1 MRRPRSGGRRLAGLL
16 LVLAL
21 LPGAAHG
28 QGALSALQTDVDLI
42 ASRAR
47 PSVVTVYAR
56 RVQQPDRGRGR
67 PLEPRVRTRVGSG
80 VAVGESIILTT
91 ASVVLSADRVFI
103 ETANGLQVEAQIGGV
118 DAVYNVALL
127 RVPDL
132 RLPTLSFAA
141 GRPPQIGDWVI
152 ALGTTYRGQ
161 PTQTV
166 GNVVYRHREPHF
178 SLLQLTNMVYPGNS
192 GGAALNTRGE
202 LIGIVQGD
210 LGMPTL
216 VSSADGGGR
225 PAGASFILPAEVIR
239 PVYESLLASGRL
251 PHGWLGVTAR
261 AGVVESESEAGVQV
275 PIGAL
280 VESVVAGGP
289 ADRLGIRRGDLI
301 VAFERNRVEYP
312 EQLARWVAGTRPGK
326 TVDLVWV
333 HDDLQRTGQAMLTE
347 SREVLPAWALS
358 DRAGG
363 GGSPARMADLE
374 RQIHRLNRELKL
386 LKGQGAAAPR

>member
-1 MRRPRSGGRRLAGLL
+1 M
-16 LVLAL
+16 
-21 LPGAAHG
+21 
-28 QGALSALQTDVDLI
+28 
-42 ASRAR
+42 
-47 PSVVTVYAR
+47 
-56 RVQQPDRGRGR
+56 
-67 PLEPRVRTRVGSG
+67 RTRVGSG